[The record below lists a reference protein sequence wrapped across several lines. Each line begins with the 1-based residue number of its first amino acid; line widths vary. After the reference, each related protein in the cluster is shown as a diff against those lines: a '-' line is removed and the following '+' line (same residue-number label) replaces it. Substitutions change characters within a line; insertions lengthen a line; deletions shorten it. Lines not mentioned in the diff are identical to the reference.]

1 MKLFCCSILLSV
13 IFLAAACGDAREKST
28 DTVSGSPAY
37 ELIRKLN
44 WLSGS
49 WSGRSPDGIFGEGW
63 ELVNDS
69 VYHGKGYFIVGK
81 DTVSSESLRLVQEGT
96 QLFYEPT
103 VKNQNGGKAVRF
115 EMTSLS
121 ENTVVFEN
129 PSHDFPQKI
138 NYTLVNPDSLVA
150 EISGEIEGKHRSEVF
165 AMARKK

>member
-1 MKLFCCSILLSV
+1 MKLFSCSILLSL
-13 IFLAAACGDAREKST
+13 IFLAAACGDTRERT
-28 DTVSGSPAY
+28 NDAVSGSHTY
-37 ELIRKLN
+37 DVLRKLN

-49 WSGRSPDGIFGEGW
+49 WSGKSPDGIFGEAW
-63 ELVNDS
+63 EQANDS
-69 VYHGKGYFIVGK
+69 VYHGKGFFIVGK

-115 EMTSLS
+115 EMTSLT
-121 ENTVVFEN
+121 ENAVVFEN

-150 EISGEIEGKHRSEVF
+150 EISGEVEGKHRSEVF
-165 AMARKK
+165 AMARTK